1 MSMKEKRFEWLIEKR
16 FGSNNN
22 KNLMES
28 LFPLK
33 VNERR
38 ALLGMEAKV
47 PLTLRA
53 PRVKN
58 DVALKKTLSNIFF
71 LSFVQH
77 VNGSKPVDWI

>member
-16 FGSNNN
+16 FGGNNN

-38 ALLGMEAKV
+38 AMEAKV

-77 VNGSKPVDWI
+77 VNGSKSVDWI